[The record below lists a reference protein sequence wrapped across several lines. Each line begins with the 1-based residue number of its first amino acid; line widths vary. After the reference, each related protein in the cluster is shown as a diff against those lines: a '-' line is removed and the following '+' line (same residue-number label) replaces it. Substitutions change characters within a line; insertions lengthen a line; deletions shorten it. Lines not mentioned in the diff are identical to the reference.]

1 MLRRRGI
8 THTQKMDVPES
19 INAPRTPR
27 RRRLERLRDEITHL
41 SNAIRDELDWR
52 DRLYP
57 VSYDADEDDEAV

>member
-1 MLRRRGI
+1 
-8 THTQKMDVPES
+8 MDVPES